1 MDVAGQAPHD
11 MTKPDVNQPAAT
23 PADPKVLLIRLK
35 SIGDIL
41 FTLPAVRV
49 IRENFPGAKITFMVS
64 REHVPLIEGF
74 CDVDE
79 VLPLDRELYR
89 RGNPIAIVAGT
100 LSLLHRLRR
109 GKFLLAV
116 DFQGYGETA
125 WLTRLSSASRRWGS
139 LEGGR
144 RRWAYTL
151 GANRNYRIHPV
162 EQNLS
167 LLHQCGLRTGRIHNE
182 FVLPDA
188 ALGEARRFFAAQGLD
203 ATKPTLYLQPFTS
216 TPKKNWPLDR
226 QLAVA
231 RHWRERG
238 FQILFGGGPAERAA
252 LEPVCQA
259 GFPVSAGVPFLVT
272 GGLMKLSSLIL
283 GGDTGAL
290 HLAVAIGKRVVMIRG
305 SIAPGSPYPYQH
317 PDWSVI
323 PAGNLAVPDIETS
336 AVIEACERAF
346 AGLGLPG
353 NLHSSTATDSTSG
366 PGGG

>member
-1 MDVAGQAPHD
+1 MDAPE
-11 MTKPDVNQPAAT
+11 NI
-23 PADPKVLLIRLK
+23 LLIRLK

-41 FTLPAVRV
+41 FTLPAVHV
-49 IRENFPGAKITFMVS
+49 IRESSPGAKITFLVS
-64 REHVPLIEGF
+64 REHAPLIEGF
-74 CDVDE
+74 RDVDE

-109 GKFLLAV
+109 GEFLLAV

-125 WLTRLSSASRRWGS
+125 WLTRLSSASQRWGN

-151 GANRNYRIHPV
+151 GANRDYRIHPI
-162 EQNLS
+162 EQNLA
-167 LLHQCGLRTGRIHNE
+167 LLHQCGLRPERIRNE

-188 ALGEARRFFAAQGLD
+188 ALGEARRFFAALGLD
-203 ATKPTLYLQPFTS
+203 AAKPTLYLQPFTS
-216 TPKKNWPLDR
+216 SPKKNWPLDR
-226 QLAVA
+226 YLTVA

-290 HLAVAIGKRVVMIRG
+290 HLAVATGKRVVMIRG
-305 SIAPGSPYPYQH
+305 SIAPGNPYPYQH
-317 PDWSVI
+317 PDWAVT
-323 PAGNLAVPDIETS
+323 PANGRDVSGIEIS
-336 AVIEACERAF
+336 AVIEACARAF
-346 AGLGLPG
+346 
-353 NLHSSTATDSTSG
+353 TE
-366 PGGG
+366 

>member
-1 MDVAGQAPHD
+1 MDAPE
-11 MTKPDVNQPAAT
+11 NI
-23 PADPKVLLIRLK
+23 LLIRLK

-41 FTLPAVRV
+41 FTLPAVHV
-49 IRENFPGAKITFMVS
+49 IRESSPGAKITFLVS
-64 REHVPLIEGF
+64 REHAPLIEGF
-74 CDVDE
+74 RDVDE

-125 WLTRLSSASRRWGS
+125 WLTRVSSASQRWGN

-151 GANRNYRIHPV
+151 GANRDYRIHPI

-167 LLHQCGLRTGRIHNE
+167 LLHQCGLRPERIRNE

-188 ALGEARRFFAAQGLD
+188 ALGEARRFFAAQKLD
-203 ATKPTLYLQPFTS
+203 AAKPTLYLQPFTS
-216 TPKKNWPLDR
+216 SPKKNWPLDR

-290 HLAVAIGKRVVMIRG
+290 HLAVATGKRVVMIRG
-305 SIAPGSPYPYQH
+305 SIAPGNPYPYQH
-317 PDWSVI
+317 PDWAVT
-323 PAGNLAVPDIETS
+323 PANGRDVSGIEIS
-336 AVIEACERAF
+336 AVIEACARAF
-346 AGLGLPG
+346 
-353 NLHSSTATDSTSG
+353 TE
-366 PGGG
+366 

>member
-1 MDVAGQAPHD
+1 MDAPE
-11 MTKPDVNQPAAT
+11 NI
-23 PADPKVLLIRLK
+23 LLIRLK

-41 FTLPAVRV
+41 FTLPAVHV
-49 IRENFPGAKITFMVS
+49 IRESSPGAKITFLVS
-64 REHVPLIEGF
+64 REHAPLIEGF
-74 CDVDE
+74 RDVDE

-125 WLTRLSSASRRWGS
+125 WLTRLSSASQRWGN

-144 RRWAYTL
+144 RRWAYTQ
-151 GANRNYRIHPV
+151 GANRDYRIHPI
-162 EQNLS
+162 EQNLA
-167 LLHQCGLRTGRIHNE
+167 LLHQCGLRPERIRNE

-188 ALGEARRFFAAQGLD
+188 ALGEARRFFAALGLD
-203 ATKPTLYLQPFTS
+203 AAKPTLYLQPFTS
-216 TPKKNWPLDR
+216 SPKKNWPLDR
-226 QLAVA
+226 YLTVA

-290 HLAVAIGKRVVMIRG
+290 HLAVAMGKRVLMLMKRFG
-305 SIAPGSPYPYQH
+305 PGATIPYSH
-317 PDWSVI
+317 PDWIVEP
-323 PAGNLAVPDIETS
+323 PAGAMLKQLEPEQVLAASTRALSES
-336 AVIEACERAF
+336 SCQVIQIR
-346 AGLGLPG
+346 
-353 NLHSSTATDSTSG
+353 
-366 PGGG
+366 